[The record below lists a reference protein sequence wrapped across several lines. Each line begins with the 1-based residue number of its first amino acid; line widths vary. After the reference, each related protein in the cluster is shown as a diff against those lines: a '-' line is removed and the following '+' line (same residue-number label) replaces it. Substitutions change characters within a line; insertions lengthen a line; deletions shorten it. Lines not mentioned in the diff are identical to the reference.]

1 MELPRIPQRT
11 TTGFAFSVVER
22 AIKEACGQRELGQAE
37 IRDIIEYFCNDEL
50 QCVYCGS
57 PEVKRWDHLLPISKG
72 GETVLGNIV
81 QSCQRCDDSKRDE
94 YFEDWINSD
103 TKYSPKSRGVKD
115 IEDRIG
121 KIRAYM
127 KKYGYRVQPLEE
139 RLDKEEIKQ
148 LNNIR
153 SKLREIRKDIE
164 EFGEAYQRRI
174 KK

>member
-1 MELPRIPQRT
+1 MEWPRIPQRT

-22 AIKEACGQRELGQAE
+22 AIKEACAKRTLGQAE
-37 IRDIIEYFCNDEL
+37 IREIIDYFGNKRLE
-50 QCVYCGS
+50 CVYCGS
-57 PEVKRWDHLLPISKG
+57 TDVKRWDHLLSISKG

-81 QSCQRCDDSKRDE
+81 PSCSSCDDSKRDE
-94 YFEDWINSD
+94 YFEDWIRSD
-103 TKYSPKSRGVKD
+103 TECSPKGRGVKD

-127 KKYGYRVQPLEE
+127 KKYGYRAQPLEE